1 MNDEGTNVRQI
12 RMGPTNGPLL
22 LDPRILDTGQV
33 WQLEDRNGFT
43 QITGRLIGVASSH
56 RTEHTH
62 GGSNTAGEISNDA
75 RQITMRCTACR
86 WSEIYIFHVA
96 AGDGPPTSHYC
107 VYTLGPSVVVG
118 EKTFANIRWASSGHE
133 VVELCTVRRG
143 DRGAPFLPAAH
154 ARALAMASDIDGLVE
169 TAYVNRAVA

>member
-1 MNDEGTNVRQI
+1 M
-12 RMGPTNGPLL
+12 
-22 LDPRILDTGQV
+22 

-62 GGSNTAGEISNDA
+62 SVNFVNDG
-75 RQITMRCTACR
+75 RPTLSTRCTACR